1 MKKSVKKLL
10 SLTLTLALGAT
21 LVGCGSKDNKNSD
34 SNSKEKTIAIGVSPD
49 PHKAI
54 VENAIK
60 PLLEAEG
67 YKVDVIEFADY
78 VLPNTALAEGEIDA
92 NYFQHV
98 PFLEATV
105 KEKSYDLSYIAKV
118 HIEPMGLYSEKIDDI
133 SAIKEGGEI
142 AIPNDPS
149 NGARALK
156 LLAKNGIIEIPDEDL
171 ITAKDITLNPKNIKV
186 TELDPEQL
194 PRVLKDVDAAVIN
207 TNYALGGGL
216 NPLRDAL
223 VIEGGDSPYANIIAV
238 RTEDKEKE
246 KIKALTKATTS
257 EEVKKYIED
266 NYKGAIVPAF

>member
-10 SLTLTLALGAT
+10 SLTLILALGVT
-21 LVGCGSKDNKNSD
+21 LVGCGSKG
-34 SNSKEKTIAIGVSPD
+34 KESSEANGEGKVIAIGVSPE

-60 PLLEAEG
+60 PLLEKEG
-67 YKVDVIEFADY
+67 YKVEVVEFSDY

-92 NYFQHV
+92 NYFQHI

-105 KEKSYDLSYIAKV
+105 KEKSYDLSYTTKV
-118 HIEPMGLYSEKIDDI
+118 HLEPMGLYSEKIDDI
-133 SAIKEGGEI
+133 SAIKEGAEI

-156 LLAKNGIIEIPDEDL
+156 LLAKNGVIEIPEGDL
-171 ITAKDITLNPKNIKV
+171 VTAKDITSNPKNVKI
-186 TELDPEQL
+186 TELDAEQL
-194 PRVLKDVDAAVIN
+194 PRVLQDVELAVIN
-207 TNYALGGGL
+207 TNYALEGGL
-216 NPLRDAL
+216 NPLKDAL

-238 RTEDKEKE
+238 RTKDKEND
-246 KIKALTKATTS
+246 KIKALTKAATS

>member
-10 SLTLTLALGAT
+10 SLTLILALGVT
-21 LVGCGSKDNKNSD
+21 LVGCGSKG
-34 SNSKEKTIAIGVSPD
+34 KESSEANGEDKVIAIGVSPE

-60 PLLEAEG
+60 PLLEKEG
-67 YKVDVIEFADY
+67 YKVEIVEFSDY

-105 KEKSYDLSYIAKV
+105 KEKSYDLSYTTKV
-118 HIEPMGLYSEKIDDI
+118 HLEPMGLYSEKIDDI
-133 SAIKEGGEI
+133 SAIKEGAEI

-156 LLAKNGIIEIPDEDL
+156 LLAKNGVIEIPEGDL
-171 ITAKDITLNPKNIKV
+171 VTSKDITSNPKNVKI
-186 TELDPEQL
+186 TELDAEQL
-194 PRVLKDVDAAVIN
+194 PRVLQDVELAVIN
-207 TNYALGGGL
+207 TNYALEGGL
-216 NPLRDAL
+216 NPLKDAL

-238 RTEDKEKE
+238 RTKDKEND
-246 KIKALTKATTS
+246 KIKALTKAATS